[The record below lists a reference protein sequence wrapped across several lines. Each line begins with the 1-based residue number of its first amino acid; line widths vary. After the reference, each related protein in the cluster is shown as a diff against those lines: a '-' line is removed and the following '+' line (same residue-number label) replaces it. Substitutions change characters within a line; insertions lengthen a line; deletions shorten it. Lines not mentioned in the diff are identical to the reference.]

1 MVKMIVDKFAFCIG
15 NGLLD
20 SVKLLRDI
28 KARLFLF
35 KHRYNTSKM
44 AFSPFQPIDDLRVA
58 SMCI

>member
-1 MVKMIVDKFAFCIG
+1 
-15 NGLLD
+15 LD

-44 AFSPFQPIDDLRVA
+44 AFSPFQPIHDLRVA